1 MQPDVASRRR
11 SPPKSVSYLSV
22 GPKRHRAQPLSTEM
36 HLHADAGHGN
46 LDTADLDTA
55 DRLSAATGSLYWA
68 DAMPG
73 QSNGRRPYV
82 QPNALKEY

>member
-36 HLHADAGHGN
+36 QDTGEQ
-46 LDTADLDTA
+46 DTADLDTA